1 MPKKK
6 TPQFMQ
12 IPEGPTTKEIIQQ
25 IPRLTPG
32 SFNHW
37 VKYRAGIQPIG
48 SKPAGRS
55 GLTDVFPLDTVE
67 RVLRVMGEE
76 KL

>member
-6 TPQFMQ
+6 EPRFM
-12 IPEGPTTKEIIQQ
+12 IVPEGPTTKEILQQ

-37 VKYRAGIQPIG
+37 VKLRAGIQPIG
-48 SKPAGRS
+48 STPAGRS

-67 RVLRVMGEE
+67 CVRRVMGEGQQ
-76 KL
+76 